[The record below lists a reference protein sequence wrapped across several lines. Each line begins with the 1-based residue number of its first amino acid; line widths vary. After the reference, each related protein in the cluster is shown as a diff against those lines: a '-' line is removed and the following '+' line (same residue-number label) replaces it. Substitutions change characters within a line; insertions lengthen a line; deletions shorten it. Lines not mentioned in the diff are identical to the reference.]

1 MKLINY
7 KTGLLMNYFQTDV
20 QIEVPEQFNLK
31 DVRAFWVSNVVNI
44 DLPKATNPEYKAKIQ
59 EMFETAKKFN
69 INTIF
74 FQVRTTNDAFYK
86 SKLNPTSRYLVEKE
100 GDVPPFDV
108 FKYVLDEAKKYGIEF
123 HAWCNPY
130 RVSMQKDLTKEQY
143 LETCDD
149 LNFAKRHPE
158 LVVVDK
164 NGGLILN
171 PARSEVKNFIIDSM
185 LEILENYDVA
195 GIHFDD
201 YFYPYA
207 GLSDNDNDLADYEA
221 SGKKVSL
228 DQFRRD
234 QITEVIKRLND
245 EIKAKHPG
253 KRFGVSP
260 FGIWKNKASDSLGS
274 NTDPRCSES
283 YSNQYADSL
292 LWIKEGYIDYIVP
305 QLYWDF
311 AHPLA
316 PFADLAVWWSEA
328 VKGSKVDLYIGHGA
342 YRLGSEG
349 GYENPLEVVN
359 QLKFANQFE
368 TVKGNIFFTYKTFLD
383 KDKSE
388 QGMKLV
394 CDLLNERKG

>member
-1 MKLINY
+1 
-7 KTGLLMNYFQTDV
+7 
-20 QIEVPEQFNLK
+20 
-31 DVRAFWVSNVVNI
+31 
-44 DLPKATNPEYKAKIQ
+44 
-59 EMFETAKKFN
+59 
-69 INTIF
+69 
-74 FQVRTTNDAFYK
+74 
-86 SKLNPTSRYLVEKE
+86 
-100 GDVPPFDV
+100 
-108 FKYVLDEAKKYGIEF
+108 
-123 HAWCNPY
+123 
-130 RVSMQKDLTKEQY
+130 
-143 LETCDD
+143 
-149 LNFAKRHPE
+149 
-158 LVVVDK
+158 
-164 NGGLILN
+164 
-171 PARSEVKNFIIDSM
+171 M

-207 GLSDNDNDLADYEA
+207 GLSDNDNDLADYEQ
-221 SGKKVSL
+221 SGKLVSL

-260 FGIWKNKASDSLGS
+260 FGIWKNKASDILGS

-316 PFADLAVWWSEA
+316 PFADLAVWWSDA
-328 VKGSKVDLYIGHGA
+328 VKGTKVDLYIGHGA

-359 QLKFANQFE
+359 QLKFANQFD
-368 TVKGNIFFTYKTFLD
+368 TVKGNIFFTYKTFID

-394 CDLLNERKG
+394 CELLNERKG